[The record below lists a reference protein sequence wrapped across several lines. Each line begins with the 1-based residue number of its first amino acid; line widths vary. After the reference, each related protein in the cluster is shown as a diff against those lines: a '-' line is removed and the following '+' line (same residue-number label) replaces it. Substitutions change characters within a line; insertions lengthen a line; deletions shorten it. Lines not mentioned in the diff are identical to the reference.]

1 MFQGKLFLRNWRKKL
16 VEFDKSFSKALDKFT
31 DKQLQERIEKLII
44 KLEKVETLDG
54 FPNWKKLAGHANYF
68 RLKIGVYRLG
78 FERINGSTIRLISI
92 AHRKD
97 IYKKFP

>member
-1 MFQGKLFLRNWRKKL
+1 ML

-44 KLEKVETLDG
+44 KLEKVETLDE
-54 FPNWKKLAGHANYF
+54 FPNFKKLVGHTNYF
-68 RLKIGVYRLG
+68 RIKIGVYRLG
-78 FERINGSTIRLISI
+78 FERINGSTIRLITI

-97 IYKKFP
+97 IYQKFP